1 MFAYDHNH
9 VAVLVCGRFGRVIH
23 SCCGPAPDL
32 SSKPAG
38 AAAAVDRPDRQTD
51 GRTDGRTL
59 GRFMTLT
66 AYDADRV
73 IITMK
78 SCSSARSRYQSDSRL
93 FLLFPGSPG
102 RAAGFT
108 RTRIEAAAAVTLLI
122 IARSRETLNAV
133 RLISASTRSKAGRI
147 NSFRAVCLRQPP
159 QRISRQSGVKFAAF
173 HRPRTGGGDNY

>member
-1 MFAYDHNH
+1 
-9 VAVLVCGRFGRVIH
+9 
-23 SCCGPAPDL
+23 
-32 SSKPAG
+32 
-38 AAAAVDRPDRQTD
+38 
-51 GRTDGRTL
+51 
-59 GRFMTLT
+59 MTLT
-66 AYDADRV
+66 VYDADRV

-78 SCSSARSRYQSDSRL
+78 SWSSARSRYQSDSRL

-108 RTRIEAAAAVTLLI
+108 RTRIEAAAAAAAAETLLI